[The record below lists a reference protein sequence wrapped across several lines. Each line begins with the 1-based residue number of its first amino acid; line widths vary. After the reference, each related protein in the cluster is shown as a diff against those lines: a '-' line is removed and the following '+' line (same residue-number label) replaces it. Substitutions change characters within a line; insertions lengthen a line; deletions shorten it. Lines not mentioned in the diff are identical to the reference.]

1 MFELHYGIVN
11 SLPAT
16 QTDKR
21 RKLNRLIEQLEVL
34 PVVSCV
40 EVYANEKT
48 RLRCA
53 GTPIEDLDLIIG
65 CTDGPA
71 RRLNCRTSTPR
82 GRAGARCSQ
91 ARLPLNHE
99 TRPLRRVFFPLHPLN
114 PPHSPYG
121 PRRRLQRT
129 RPDSRPR
136 QPV

>member
-53 GTPIEDLDLIIG
+53 GTPIEDLYLIIG
-65 CTDGPA
+65 CTALAHQLPVVTGNTRHFA
-71 RRLNCRTSTPR
+71 RIQGLHLDDWTAPR
-82 GRAGARCSQ
+82 AA
-91 ARLPLNHE
+91 
-99 TRPLRRVFFPLHPLN
+99 
-114 PPHSPYG
+114 
-121 PRRRLQRT
+121 
-129 RPDSRPR
+129 
-136 QPV
+136 